1 MFYKSEDLTPVSAE
15 EFHHVSMVLS
25 KEYRLL
31 DEERFED
38 WLSLLHPEIHYWMP
52 GMENRRRENP
62 LEHGFFDS
70 QHMAFF
76 DDTMRDL
83 KRRVARF
90 NQPSAWAENPGTRNV
105 HIVAGVEVFLGENEG
120 EYIVYSTF
128 QSIRSRGLDEEYIF
142 SGRRYDT
149 WLKVEG
155 SLKLKKRLILMPN
168 ATLTCK
174 NINTFI

>member
-15 EFHHVSMVLS
+15 EFHNVNMVLAQ
-25 KEYRLL
+25 EYRLL

-168 ATLTCK
+168 ATLNCK